1 MRLLSSSVSIT
12 CYLVSGEIQK
22 PALDTVYSGLARH
35 TIRSIDEQPAEKT
48 VGWTSFKNPYLP
60 DFGGS
65 SFVIGAYLVFSLRID
80 KKTIPAK
87 VVRKLFEVEMQ
98 KQLKS
103 SGRKFLSTNEKKT
116 IKDHITASLYRRI
129 PATPNIYDLVWN
141 MEESRLWFFSNLKA
155 ANEALETL
163 FLKSFNLTLIHLF
176 PHTIADLVLGL
187 SDPDRERLAR
197 LEPAIFTEL

>member
-12 CYLVSGEIQK
+12 RYMVSGEIQT
-22 PALDTVYSGLARH
+22 PVLDTIYNGLTRH

-48 VGWTSFKNPYLP
+48 FGWTSFKNPYLP

-65 SFVIGAYLVFSLRID
+65 SFVIGPYLIFSLRID

-176 PHTIADLVLGL
+176 PYTIADRILGL
-187 SDPDRERLAR
+187 SESDRDLLAR
-197 LEPAIFTEL
+197 LEPAKFMEP